1 MQLVGALP
9 TALLD
14 SKLTDNWVS
23 AEILKGVHSNK
34 NLGVTDECLL
44 LFGNG
49 DGGGGPTPKMLEK
62 VCLVCLLFREADLV
76 SLNASARW
84 PITTLRSRR

>member
-1 MQLVGALP
+1 MPSATCEFTQVDTTDDSPELV
-9 TALLD
+9 
-14 SKLTDNWVS
+14 
-23 AEILKGVHSNK
+23 KGVSKNK

-62 VCLVCLLFREADLV
+62 VSFMPERIVD
-76 SLNASARW
+76 S
-84 PITTLRSRR
+84 